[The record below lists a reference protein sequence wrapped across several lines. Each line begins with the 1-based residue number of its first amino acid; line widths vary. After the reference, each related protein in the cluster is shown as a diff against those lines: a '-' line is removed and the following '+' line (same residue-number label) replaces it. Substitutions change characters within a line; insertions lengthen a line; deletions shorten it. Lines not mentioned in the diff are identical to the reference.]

1 MVAAACE
8 LDKAPLPFPPPSPP
22 PPPRRVV
29 DHSCRSDYGNSE
41 NSIIAKNSS
50 LGAGTM
56 EAICASVA
64 PNTADLLLL
73 CCCC

>member
-1 MVAAACE
+1 
-8 LDKAPLPFPPPSPP
+8 
-22 PPPRRVV
+22 VV

-64 PNTADLLLL
+64 PNTTDLLLL